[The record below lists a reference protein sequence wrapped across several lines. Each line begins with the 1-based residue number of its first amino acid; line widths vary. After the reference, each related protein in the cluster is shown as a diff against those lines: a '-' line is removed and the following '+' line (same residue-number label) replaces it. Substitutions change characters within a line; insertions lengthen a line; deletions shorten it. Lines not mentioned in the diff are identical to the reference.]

1 MAVYF
6 DVHTHSLGSQ
16 PMAIYNVMLANPPQ
30 SMIPKGY
37 FSAGIHPWD
46 IPLFQSKWLNELE
59 ALCKHPD
66 LLAIGEAGL
75 DRLRGGPIEAQY
87 EVFEAQV
94 RMSIKHKLPLV
105 LHCVKAHDEVLKILF
120 RQEVQQ
126 PIIFHGFQS
135 GWKQAVKLLDH
146 GMSLSFGKA
155 LLNPLHPAAEVFK
168 KSPSERVFL
177 ETDTYLGGIAS
188 IYEAAAKLWQ
198 LPVEAVA
205 ERIYINVNHT
215 FKLDDRNLE

>member
-135 GWKQAVKLLDH
+135 GWKQAVKLLDA
-146 GMSLSFGKA
+146 GLYISFGKV
-155 LLNPLHPAAEVFK
+155 LLYPSHPAAEVFK
-168 KSPSERVFL
+168 RLPLDRVLF
-177 ETDTYLGGIAS
+177 ETDTYEGDVSNIYKVAS
-188 IYEAAAKLWQ
+188 HILQIPLETL
-198 LPVEAVA
+198 A
-205 ERIYINVNHT
+205 EQITINVNKI
-215 FKLDDRNLE
+215 FNLDV